1 MMLRRVEEIFL
12 KSPGCYRGVALKEEM
27 GLYTLRQ
34 AKSQKSCRNM
44 AFAPSGSHVADFLYH
59 GE

>member
-34 AKSQKSCRNM
+34 AKSREVLSEYGFC
-44 AFAPSGSHVADFLYH
+44 A
-59 GE
+59 